1 MKPMHR
7 LFALL
12 LALTLVLAVSPAVT
26 TEVRAVQPSGSCGD
40 NLYWTYSET
49 DKRLTVSGSG
59 TMTDWS
65 SPDEVPWKEFRE
77 EMECVSLPDG
87 LFNVGSY
94 AFYGCTALK
103 STLIPYYYYGG
114 YGTTRVGAYAFYGC
128 ASMTG
133 MFLSSYVTSIGAYA
147 YYGCTGLKSAKIPLQ
162 VTV

>member
-59 TMTDWS
+59 TM
-65 SPDEVPWKEFRE
+65 
-77 EMECVSLPDG
+77 
-87 LFNVGSY
+87 
-94 AFYGCTALK
+94 
-103 STLIPYYYYGG
+103 
-114 YGTTRVGAYAFYGC
+114 
-128 ASMTG
+128 
-133 MFLSSYVTSIGAYA
+133 SSYFSCIF
-147 YYGCTGLKSAKIPLQ
+147 KNSK
-162 VTV
+162 